1 MPRTRPFLLAA
12 GLLVAGLLAT
22 SALAQ
27 SPDSTGLVH
36 LDQTEPVLI
45 GGLAA
50 LRRGTVYPESARR
63 DGLEG
68 CVIVQ
73 SVVAAD
79 GTPTRI
85 VVARGVR
92 ADLDSA
98 AVAAVRLV
106 RFVPGRMQDGR
117 AVAARTSL
125 PVTFAPF
132 R

>member
-1 MPRTRPFLLAA
+1 MPRTRRFLLA
-12 GLLVAGLLAT
+12 AGLLAT

-68 CVIVQ
+68 RVIVQ

-92 ADLDSA
+92 ADLDAA

-125 PVTFAPF
+125 PVTFPLF